1 MMLFPFFVCW
11 GSFLN
16 VVAYRLLHNENIV
29 WPRSACPHCKTEIA
43 WYDLIPVISWLM
55 LRGKCRT
62 CHQPISILYPLI
74 ELFTGVLF
82 TAAYILISHQFLI
95 AYYIFFS
102 ALIVTIRSDL
112 ETMLISR
119 FVTLFL
125 IPLGLLFS
133 FFNAL
138 PISTLDSLL
147 GALFG
152 YLSLYIVAQIFWW
165 CTKKEGIGEGD
176 FELLAFIGS
185 FTGLYGCWM
194 SLTIG
199 SIIGSILGLLYMII
213 TKSDRSLKIP
223 FGPFLALGAITS
235 VLLQTS
241 LASSIWHLY

>member
-1 MMLFPFFVCW
+1 MILFPFFLCW

-29 WPRSACPHCKTEIA
+29 WPRSSCPHCKTYIA
-43 WYDLIPVISWLM
+43 WYDLIPVVSWLV
-55 LRGKCRT
+55 LKGQCRT
-62 CHQPISILYPLI
+62 CHQPISILYPFV

-82 TAAYILISHQFLI
+82 TAAYIIIPHQFLI
-95 AYYIFFS
+95 PYYIFFS

-133 FFNAL
+133 YFNLL
-138 PISTLDSLL
+138 PLSPLDSFL

-152 YLSLYIVAQIFWW
+152 YLSLYSVAYIFWW

-199 SIIGSILGLLYMII
+199 SILGSILGLLYMLI
-213 TKSDRSLKIP
+213 TRSDRSLKIP
-223 FGPFLALGAITS
+223 FGPFLAVGAI
-235 VLLQTS
+235 VYVFYKHS
-241 LASSIWHLY
+241 L